1 MNFENETEKPR
12 AGNNPSKL
20 NTMTRRFLFVI
31 FGIFLTGIAAQAQ
44 DWVHTGTNLG
54 VDKIRIAASD
64 FKANGGDPQ
73 TAALKHTFDLTLY
86 SDLENAGIF
95 DLVSKSFNPQE
106 RPGAPQEIHLA
117 QWSADPTLA
126 AMVTFGSLGVQGNR
140 VSVYG
145 YLFDAKNAGSPQV
158 LGKQYSEDA
167 SQDNARAIAHK
178 FADEIIFRLG
188 GGIPGI
194 AESKIYYVCTRG
206 GSKQIFAMDY
216 DGQNQ
221 HQLTSMAGPAI
232 SPHVSPD
239 NSRVAFSVLGSH
251 GWTLSM
257 YSLDL
262 NRQVAFQSPG
272 GSSISPS
279 WSADG
284 RTLLFSSSRSGD
296 PEIYSS
302 DATGGNLHR
311 LTQYA
316 GPDVSPVFNPKTD
329 AQIAWISGRTSL
341 PQLYIMDADGSNVQR
356 MTDMG
361 YATSPSWAPNGEFIT
376 FAWNRK
382 YGPGDP
388 GGQDIYIMDVA
399 SKRWIQ
405 LTHQEGRNDFPSWS
419 PDGRHIVYESQ
430 RGSSTSIWSM
440 LSDGTRPQQL
450 THSGS
455 CSMPNWSWK

>member
-1 MNFENETEKPR
+1 LNFEKQALEPQN
-12 AGNNPSKL
+12 KL
-20 NTMTRRFLFVI
+20 RRTKMDTMRKFLAMFALTVLS
-31 FGIFLTGIAAQAQ
+31 GSFLSAQ

-54 VDKIRIAASD
+54 VERIRIAVAD
-64 FKANGGDPQ
+64 FKQTTGDPQ
-73 TAALKHTFDLTLY
+73 TGALKQTFDKTLY
-86 SDLENAGIF
+86 SDLDNAGIF
-95 DLVSKSFNPQE
+95 DLVSKSFNP
-106 RPGAPQEIHLA
+106 RATPGSPQEIQLA
-117 QWSADPTLA
+117 QWGGDPTNA
-126 AMVTFGSLGVQGNR
+126 AMVAFGAIGVQGGR
-140 VSVYG
+140 VTVSG
-145 YLFDAKNAGSPQV
+145 WLFDAKNVGAPQV
-158 LGKQYSEDA
+158 LGKQYNEAA
-167 SQDNARAIAHK
+167 STDNARMIAHK

-188 GGIPGI
+188 GGINGI
-194 AESKIYYVCTRG
+194 AETKIYYVCSTG
-206 GSKQIFAMDY
+206 GSKQIFVMDY

-221 HQLTSMAGPAI
+221 RQLTKVAGVAL

-239 NSRVAFSVLGSH
+239 NSRVAFTLLGSH
-251 GWTLSM
+251 GWSLDM

-262 NRQVAFQSPG
+262 NRMVAFQNPG
-272 GSSISPS
+272 GTSISPS

-302 DATGGNLHR
+302 DPSGGNVHR
-311 LTQYA
+311 LTQYK

-356 MTDMG
+356 MTDGG
-361 YATSPSWAPNGEFIT
+361 YATSPSWQPSGGFIT

-405 LTHQEGRNDFPSWS
+405 LTHEQGRNDFPTWS
-419 PDGRHIVYESQ
+419 PDGRHIAFESQ
-430 RGSSTSIWSM
+430 RGGSTSIWSM
-440 LSDGTRPQQL
+440 LADGTHATQL
-450 THSGS
+450 THGQS

>member
-1 MNFENETEKPR
+1 LNFENSLQKAQNQFR
-12 AGNNPSKL
+12 KSRLVAMRRLFGFLVLIGSL
-20 NTMTRRFLFVI
+20 SMT
-31 FGIFLTGIAAQAQ
+31 GHSQ

-54 VDKIRIAASD
+54 VEKIRIAVAD
-64 FKANGGDPQ
+64 FKPASGDPQ
-73 TAALKHTFDLTLY
+73 TASLKQTFDRTLF
-86 SDLENAGIF
+86 SDLDNAGIF
-95 DLVSKSFNPQE
+95 DLVSKSFNP
-106 RPGAPQEIHLA
+106 RAMPGSPQEIQLA
-117 QWSADPTLA
+117 QWSGDPTNA
-126 AMVTFGSLGVQGNR
+126 AMVAFGALGVQSGR

-145 YLFDAKNAGSPQV
+145 WLFDAKNAGSPQV
-158 LGKQYSEDA
+158 LGKQYSEQA
-167 SQDNARAIAHK
+167 TAENTRTIAHK

-194 AESKIYYVCTRG
+194 AETKIYYVCSVG

-221 HQLTSMAGPAI
+221 HQLTRVPGTAL

-239 NSRVAFSVLGSH
+239 NSRVAFSLLGSH
-251 GWTLSM
+251 GWSLNM
-257 YSLDL
+257 FSLDL
-262 NRQVAFQSPG
+262 NRLVSFQNPG
-272 GSSISPS
+272 GTSISPS

-302 DATGGNLHR
+302 DTTGGNLHR
-311 LTQYA
+311 LTSYR

-329 AQIAWISGRTSL
+329 AQIAWISGRTGL

-356 MTDMG
+356 MTDGG
-361 YATSPSWAPNGEFIT
+361 YATSPSWQPSGQFLT

-388 GGQDIYIMDVA
+388 GGQDIYIMDIA

-405 LTHQEGRNDFPSWS
+405 LTHEQGRNDFPSWS
-419 PDGRHIVYESQ
+419 PDGRHIVFESQ
-430 RGSSTSIWSM
+430 RGSGTSIWSM
-440 LSDGTRPQQL
+440 LADGTHPQQL
-450 THSGS
+450 THGAS

>member
-1 MNFENETEKPR
+1 MNFDKLAEKPHTGSER
-12 AGNNPSKL
+12 SRLKAMMGRGLIAVAVLLAGVSA
-20 NTMTRRFLFVI
+20 
-31 FGIFLTGIAAQAQ
+31 GAQ

-54 VDKIRIAASD
+54 VDKIRIAAAD

-73 TAALKHTFDLTLY
+73 TAALKRTFDTTLY
-86 SDLENAGIF
+86 SDLGNAGIF
-95 DLVSKSFNPQE
+95 DLVSKSFNPHE
-106 RPGAPQEIHLA
+106 NPGAPADIHLA
-117 QWSADPTLA
+117 QWSSDPTLA
-126 AMVTFGSLGVQGNR
+126 AMVAFGAVSVQGNKL
-140 VSVYG
+140 SVYG

-158 LGKQYSEDA
+158 LGKQYTEDA

-194 AESKIYYVCTRG
+194 AESKIYYVCSRG
-206 GSKQIFAMDY
+206 GGKQIMAMDY

-221 HQLTSMAGPAI
+221 HQLTTVAGTAL

-239 NSRVAFSVLGSH
+239 NSRVAFTILNTR
-251 GWTLSM
+251 GWAISM
-257 YSLDL
+257 FSLDL
-262 NRQVAFQSPG
+262 NRMVGFQNPG
-272 GSSISPS
+272 GSNISPS

-284 RTLLFSSSRSGD
+284 RTLLFSSSRSND
-296 PEIYSS
+296 SEIYSS
-302 DATGGNLHR
+302 DVSGGNLHR

-329 AQIAWISGRTSL
+329 AQIAWISGRTGL
-341 PQLYIMDADGSNVQR
+341 PQLYIMDANGSNVQR
-356 MTDMG
+356 MTDGG

-388 GGQDIYIMDVA
+388 GGQDIYIMDVS

-405 LTHQEGRNDFPSWS
+405 LTHEEGRNDYPSWS
-419 PDGRHIVYESQ
+419 PDGRHIVFQSE
-430 RGSSTSIWSM
+430 RGGSSSIWSM

-450 THSGS
+450 TRGAS